1 MLKRMLIGEFHTSLV
16 LKNKSNR
23 MKKSVLGIIIVVA
36 ILALF
41 VFWGIATY
49 NNLVSKEE
57 AVKAQWA
64 NVENVYQRRAD
75 LIPNLVATVKGY
87 ATHEEKTLTEVVEAR
102 AKATQVVI
110 NPSKLN
116 DANVSAYENAQN
128 GLTGALSRLLV
139 SVERYPDLKANQ
151 NFLDLQSQLEG
162 TENRIAV
169 ERRKYNEV
177 AQQFNT
183 MIRSFPANLIAGM
196 GKFEIKGYFKST
208 ESASVAP
215 IVKF

>member
-1 MLKRMLIGEFHTSLV
+1 
-16 LKNKSNR
+16 
-23 MKKSVLGIIIVVA
+23 MKKGVVALVIVVA
-36 ILALF
+36 ILAIF
-41 VFWGIATY
+41 VFWSIGTY
-49 NNLVSKEE
+49 NNLVSQDE
-57 AVKAQWA
+57 AVKSQWG

-102 AKATQVVI
+102 AKATQI
-110 NPSKLN
+110 TIDPSKLN
-116 DANVSAYENAQN
+116 ATNVAAFEKAQS
-128 GLTGALSRLLV
+128 GLSSALSRLMV
-139 SVERYPDLKANQ
+139 TVERYPDLKANQ

-183 MIRSFPANLIAGM
+183 QIRSFPANMVAGL
-196 GKFEIKGYFKST
+196 GNFQAKGYFT
-208 ESASVAP
+208 ATQEAQTAP
-215 IVKF
+215 VVKF

>member
-1 MLKRMLIGEFHTSLV
+1 M
-16 LKNKSNR
+16 KNS
-23 MKKSVLGIIIVVA
+23 MLGIVIVVA
-36 ILALF
+36 ILVIF
-41 VFWGIATY
+41 VFWGIGTY
-49 NNLVSKEE
+49 NSLVSKEE

-87 ATHEEKTLTEVVEAR
+87 ATHEEKTLTEVTEAR

-128 GLTGALSRLLV
+128 GLTSALSRLLV

-183 MIRSFPANLIAGM
+183 TIRSFPANLIAGI
-196 GKFEIKGYFKST
+196 GSFEMKGYFKSN

-215 IVKF
+215 VVKF

>member
-1 MLKRMLIGEFHTSLV
+1 
-16 LKNKSNR
+16 
-23 MKKSVLGIIIVVA
+23 MKKSMLGIVIVVA
-36 ILALF
+36 ILVIF
-41 VFWGIATY
+41 VFWGIGTY
-49 NNLVSKEE
+49 NSLVSKEE

-87 ATHEEKTLTEVVEAR
+87 ATHEEKTLTEVTEAR

-128 GLTGALSRLLV
+128 GLTSALSRLLV

-183 MIRSFPANLIAGM
+183 TIRSFPANLIAGI
-196 GKFEIKGYFKST
+196 GSFEMKGYFKSN

-215 IVKF
+215 VVKF